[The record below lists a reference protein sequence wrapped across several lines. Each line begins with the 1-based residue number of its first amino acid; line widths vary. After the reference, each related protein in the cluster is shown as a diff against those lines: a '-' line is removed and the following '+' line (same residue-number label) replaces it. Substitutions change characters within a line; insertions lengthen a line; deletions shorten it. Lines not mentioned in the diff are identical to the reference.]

1 MMRMWTISKLHHH
14 VHHDVVVA
22 AAVAVAEDHS
32 NAKVGAVAEV
42 AAANA
47 KQQLDEPVVVEAKD
61 AVAVVVAIMAVAI
74 ITTPGQIITVEAEA
88 EDTKEDCHRAVTH
101 PIWDM
106 WEALKCPFEKKCKVM
121 QQE

>member
-47 KQQLDEPVVVEAKD
+47 KQLDEPVVVEAKD
-61 AVAVVVAIMAVAI
+61 AVEVVVAIMAVAI
-74 ITTPGQIITVEAEA
+74 ITMPGQIITVEAEA
-88 EDTKEDCHRAVTH
+88 EDTKEDCHHQAVTR

-106 WEALKCPFEKKCKVM
+106 WEALKCPFEKTCKVM
-121 QQE
+121 QQA